1 MMTSDIP
8 FSMPILELD
17 IEDEQAM
24 KVFKALSSETRLRI
38 LRYLGSGPQNV
49 STIAEELDLPLSTA
63 NLHLSALEQAG
74 LLFTD
79 WRPGNRGS
87 QKVCA
92 RAYSTITVPF
102 RSTDSHIYR
111 STDVS
116 MPVGNYTDC
125 QIAPTC
131 GLHSETNVIGYLDRP
146 SAFYEP
152 ERIHA
157 QRLWFHHGYVEYRFP
172 NRLPPQTT
180 PESLHLSFEACSE
193 AVTHHYNWPSD
204 ITVWINDIEIGMW
217 TSPADFGG
225 ERGMLTPKWVSIDSS
240 QYGLLKTWRVDN
252 MGTFIDGVQISDVSV
267 SDLHVP
273 GNPFVSVRIGVK
285 PDAHHVGG
293 INIFGKKYGN
303 HAQDI
308 VLIIHYI

>member
-1 MMTSDIP
+1 MSSEIP
-8 FSMPILELD
+8 YNMPVLELD
-17 IEDEQAM
+17 TDDEQAM
-24 KVFKALSSETRLRI
+24 KVFKALASETRLRI
-38 LRYLGSGPQNV
+38 LKFLGSGPHNV

-63 NLHLSALEQAG
+63 NLHLSVLEDAG

-79 WRPGNRGS
+79 WRPGTRGT

-92 RAYSTITVPF
+92 RAFSTITVPF

-111 STDVS
+111 TMDVS
-116 MPVGNYTDC
+116 MPIGAYADC
-125 QIAPTC
+125 QVAPTC
-131 GLHSETNVIGYLDRP
+131 GLHSETNIISYLDRP

-152 ERIHA
+152 EHIYA

-172 NRLPPQTT
+172 NRMPPQTT

-204 ITVWINDIEIGMW
+204 ISVWINGVELGVW

-225 ERGMLTPKWVSIDSS
+225 ERGMLTPEWVNVDSS
-240 QYGLLKTWRVDN
+240 QYGLLKVWRVDN
-252 MGTFIDGVQISDVSV
+252 MGTFIDGTQVSDVSLSELYV
-267 SDLHVP
+267 TEND
-273 GNPFVSVRIGVK
+273 FISVRIGVR
-285 PDAHHVGG
+285 PDARHVGG

-303 HAQDI
+303 HPQDI
-308 VLIIHYI
+308 VLTIHYV